1 MHRTIIITAT
11 LVALAAV
18 PLSAQTTTVK
28 EEKAGLLKQA
38 KITPEVATATALSKV
53 PNGKVQ
59 AAEIEI
65 EKKKLIY
72 SFDIKVAG
80 KSGIE
85 EVAVDAITGAVI
97 AVTHE
102 TPADEAKEAK
112 ADKAAAAKAK
122 AKTAAAVVKKP

>member
-1 MHRTIIITAT
+1 MKRTAFITAT
-11 LVALAAV
+11 FAV
-18 PLSAQTTTVK
+18 LIAMPLTAQTTTVK

-38 KITPEVATATALSKV
+38 KITSEVATATALAKI

-59 AAEIEI
+59 AAEIEM

-85 EVAVDAITGAVI
+85 EVAIDAMTGAVI
-97 AVTHE
+97 SVEHE

-122 AKTAAAVVKKP
+122 AKPAALVKMP